1 MAETVKLPKWGLTME
16 EATIIQ
22 WEVEV
27 GDSVAAGDIIAVV
40 ESEKVEIDLPSPA
53 AGIVAKFLVDIDDTV
68 PVGTDLMVL
77 AADTAE
83 YESLR

>member
-22 WEVEV
+22 WEVAV
-27 GDSVAAGDIIAVV
+27 GDTVAVGDILAVV

-53 AGIVAKFLVDIDDTV
+53 TGIVTRFLVDIDDTV
-68 PVGTDLMVL
+68 PVGTDLMIL
-77 AADTAE
+77 AADTTE